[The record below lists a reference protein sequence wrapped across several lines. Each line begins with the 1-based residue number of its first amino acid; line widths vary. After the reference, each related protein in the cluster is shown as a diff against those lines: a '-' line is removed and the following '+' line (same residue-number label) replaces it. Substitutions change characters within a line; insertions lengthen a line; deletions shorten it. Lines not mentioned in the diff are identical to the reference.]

1 MYRIF
6 KLNEAEDDEEI
17 IDNIEDT
24 EEANEELQDTV
35 ADEEN
40 QEENPV
46 EEDNLLDNQLNELRD
61 VLVDLDL
68 NLYRIASKEDPNN
81 VIYIVGKVAENSND
95 VLMLVDNKPEEIN
108 NEIELDTPI
117 ADDIKTDEVLEDDE
131 EVTEPTEE
139 DTIEDTIEDEN
150 RFDFVVLP
158 KSFDEINKLNP
169 RYGEDLTP
177 DHEAIMDYL
186 MNCLIEVNPE
196 AAEEL
201 QNQDEEVPEEVAD
214 DNSIETP
221 INVDV
226 DEDLGE
232 EDLEDED

>member
-81 VIYIVGKVAENSND
+81 VIYIIGKVAENSND
-95 VLMLVDNKPEEIN
+95 VLMLVDNKLEEIN

-139 DTIEDTIEDEN
+139 DTTEDEN

-201 QNQDEEVPEEVAD
+201 QNQDEDTPEEIAD
-214 DNSIETP
+214 DNSLETP
-221 INVDV
+221 IDIDV
-226 DEDLGE
+226 DEDIGE

>member
-81 VIYIVGKVAENSND
+81 VIYIIGKVAENSND

-131 EVTEPTEE
+131 EVIEPTE
-139 DTIEDTIEDEN
+139 EDTIEDEN

-186 MNCLIEVNPE
+186 MNCLIEINPE

-201 QNQDEEVPEEVAD
+201 QNQDEEVPEEIAD
-214 DNSIETP
+214 ENSIETP
-221 INVDV
+221 IDVDV

>member
-81 VIYIVGKVAENSND
+81 VIYIIGKVAENSND

-108 NEIELDTPI
+108 NEVELDTPI

-131 EVTEPTEE
+131 EVTEPTE
-139 DTIEDTIEDEN
+139 EDTIEDEN

-201 QNQDEEVPEEVAD
+201 QNQDEDTPEEIAD
-214 DNSIETP
+214 DNSLETP
-221 INVDV
+221 IDIDV
-226 DEDLGE
+226 DEDIGE

>member
-17 IDNIEDT
+17 IDNIENT

-81 VIYIVGKVAENSND
+81 VIYIIGKVAENSND

-139 DTIEDTIEDEN
+139 DTTEDEN

-186 MNCLIEVNPE
+186 MNCLIEINPE

-201 QNQDEEVPEEVAD
+201 QNQDEEAPEEIAD
-214 DNSIETP
+214 ENSIETP
-221 INVDV
+221 IDVDI

>member
-24 EEANEELQDTV
+24 EEANEELQDTI

-81 VIYIVGKVAENSND
+81 VIYIIGKVAENSND

-139 DTIEDTIEDEN
+139 DTIEDEN

-186 MNCLIEVNPE
+186 MNCLIEINPE

-201 QNQDEEVPEEVAD
+201 QNQDEEVPEEIAD
-214 DNSIETP
+214 ENSIETP
-221 INVDV
+221 IDIDV
-226 DEDLGE
+226 DENIGE

>member
-81 VIYIVGKVAENSND
+81 VIYIIGKVAENSND

-139 DTIEDTIEDEN
+139 DTTEDEN

-201 QNQDEEVPEEVAD
+201 QNQDEEAPEEIAD

-221 INVDV
+221 IDVNV

>member
-24 EEANEELQDTV
+24 EEANEELQDTI

-81 VIYIVGKVAENSND
+81 VIYIIGKVAENSND

-139 DTIEDTIEDEN
+139 GTTEDEN

-186 MNCLIEVNPE
+186 MNCLIEINPE

-221 INVDV
+221 IDVNV

>member
-6 KLNEAEDDEEI
+6 RLNEAEDDEEI

-24 EEANEELQDTV
+24 EEANEELQDTI

-46 EEDNLLDNQLNELRD
+46 EENNLLDNQLNELRD

-81 VIYIVGKVAENSND
+81 VIYIIGKVAENSND

-139 DTIEDTIEDEN
+139 DTTEDEN

-201 QNQDEEVPEEVAD
+201 QNQDEDTPEEIAD
-214 DNSIETP
+214 DNSLEAPVDI
-221 INVDV
+221 DV
-226 DEDLGE
+226 DEDIGE

>member
-6 KLNEAEDDEEI
+6 KLNEAAEDEEEI
-17 IDNIEDT
+17 LDNIEDT
-24 EEANEELQDTV
+24 EEANEELQDTID
-35 ADEEN
+35 DEEN

-46 EEDNLLDNQLNELRD
+46 EEDSVLDDQLNELRD

-68 NLYRIASKEDPNN
+68 NLYRIASKENSNN
-81 VIYIVGKVAENSND
+81 VIYIIGKVAENSED

-108 NEIELDTPI
+108 NDVEIEKPI
-117 ADDIKTDEVLEDDE
+117 AQDIKEESDEVDNVEDVE
-131 EVTEPTEE
+131 
-139 DTIEDTIEDEN
+139 IETDDEDEN

-169 RYGEDLTP
+169 RYGEELNP

-186 MNCLIEVNPE
+186 MNCLIEINPE

-201 QNQDEEVPEEVAD
+201 QNKEENSEDIADE
-214 DNSIETP
+214 NSIETP
-221 INVDV
+221 IDIDI
-226 DEDLGE
+226 DEELGE
-232 EDLEDED
+232 EDLKDED

>member
-81 VIYIVGKVAENSND
+81 VIYIIGKVAENSND

-139 DTIEDTIEDEN
+139 GTIEDEN

-201 QNQDEEVPEEVAD
+201 QNQDEEVPEEIAD

-221 INVDV
+221 IDVDV

>member
-81 VIYIVGKVAENSND
+81 VIYIIGKVAENSND

-139 DTIEDTIEDEN
+139 GTTEDEN

-201 QNQDEEVPEEVAD
+201 QNQDEDTPEEIAD
-214 DNSIETP
+214 DNSLETP
-221 INVDV
+221 IDIDV
-226 DEDLGE
+226 DEDIGE

>member
-46 EEDNLLDNQLNELRD
+46 EENNLLDNQLNELRD

-81 VIYIVGKVAENSND
+81 VIYIIGKVAENSND
-95 VLMLVDNKPEEIN
+95 VLMLADNKPEEIN

-139 DTIEDTIEDEN
+139 DTTEDEN

-221 INVDV
+221 IDIDV
-226 DEDLGE
+226 DENIGE

>member
-6 KLNEAEDDEEI
+6 RLNEAEDDEEI

-139 DTIEDTIEDEN
+139 DTIEDEN

-186 MNCLIEVNPE
+186 MNCLIDVNPE

-201 QNQDEEVPEEVAD
+201 QNQDEEVPEEIAD
-214 DNSIETP
+214 ENSIETP
-221 INVDV
+221 IDVDV

>member
-17 IDNIEDT
+17 IDNIKDT

-81 VIYIVGKVAENSND
+81 VIYIIGKVAENSND

-117 ADDIKTDEVLEDDE
+117 ADDIKTDEVLEDGE
-131 EVTEPTEE
+131 EVTKPTE
-139 DTIEDTIEDEN
+139 DTTEDEN

-201 QNQDEEVPEEVAD
+201 QNQDENTPEEIAD
-214 DNSIETP
+214 DNSLETP
-221 INVDV
+221 IDIDV
-226 DEDLGE
+226 DEDIGE

>member
-46 EEDNLLDNQLNELRD
+46 EENNLLDNQLNELRD

-81 VIYIVGKVAENSND
+81 VIYIIGKVAENSND

-139 DTIEDTIEDEN
+139 DTTEDEN

-221 INVDV
+221 IDIDV
-226 DEDLGE
+226 DENIGE

>member
-6 KLNEAEDDEEI
+6 KLNEAAEDEEEI
-17 IDNIEDT
+17 LDNIEDT
-24 EEANEELQDTV
+24 EEANEELQDTID
-35 ADEEN
+35 DEEN

-46 EEDNLLDNQLNELRD
+46 EEDSVLDDQLNELRD

-68 NLYRIASKEDPNN
+68 NLYRIASKENSNN
-81 VIYIVGKVAENSND
+81 VIYIIGKVAENSED

-108 NEIELDTPI
+108 NDVEIEKPI
-117 ADDIKTDEVLEDDE
+117 AQDIKEESEEDE
-131 EVTEPTEE
+131 ELDNET
-139 DTIEDTIEDEN
+139 EDEN

-169 RYGEDLTP
+169 RYGEELNP

-186 MNCLIEVNPE
+186 MNCLIEINPE

-201 QNQDEEVPEEVAD
+201 QNKEENPEDIADE
-214 DNSIETP
+214 NSIETP
-221 INVDV
+221 IDIDI
-226 DEDLGE
+226 DEELGE
-232 EDLEDED
+232 EDLKDED

>member
-81 VIYIVGKVAENSND
+81 VIYIIGKVAENSND

-139 DTIEDTIEDEN
+139 DTTEDEN

-221 INVDV
+221 IDIDV
-226 DEDLGE
+226 DENIGE

>member
-81 VIYIVGKVAENSND
+81 VIYIIGKVAENSND
-95 VLMLVDNKPEEIN
+95 GLMIVDNKPEEKKH
-108 NEIELDTPI
+108 EIELDTPI

-139 DTIEDTIEDEN
+139 DTTEDEN

-201 QNQDEEVPEEVAD
+201 QNQDEEVPEEIAD

-221 INVDV
+221 IDVDV

>member
-81 VIYIVGKVAENSND
+81 VIYIIGKVAENSND

-131 EVTEPTEE
+131 EVTEPTE
-139 DTIEDTIEDEN
+139 EDTIEDEN

-201 QNQDEEVPEEVAD
+201 QNQDEEVPEEIAD
-214 DNSIETP
+214 ENSIETP
-221 INVDV
+221 IDVDV

>member
-81 VIYIVGKVAENSND
+81 VIYIIGKVAENSND

-139 DTIEDTIEDEN
+139 DTIEDEN

-186 MNCLIEVNPE
+186 MNCLIEINPE

-201 QNQDEEVPEEVAD
+201 QNQDEEVPEEIAD
-214 DNSIETP
+214 ENSIETP
-221 INVDV
+221 IDIDV
-226 DEDLGE
+226 DENIGE

>member
-81 VIYIVGKVAENSND
+81 VIYIIGKVAENSND

-131 EVTEPTEE
+131 EITEPTEE
-139 DTIEDTIEDEN
+139 DITEDEN

>member
-24 EEANEELQDTV
+24 EEANEELQDTI